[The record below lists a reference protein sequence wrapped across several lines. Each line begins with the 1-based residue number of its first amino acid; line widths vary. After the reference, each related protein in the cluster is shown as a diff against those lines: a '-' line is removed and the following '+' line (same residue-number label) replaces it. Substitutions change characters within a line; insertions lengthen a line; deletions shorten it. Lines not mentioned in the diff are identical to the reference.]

1 MSILLTIKRNDYE
14 RSLRFCACLRY
25 IVRLYGNCR
34 CTVQSSEKD
43 VKKRVKE
50 LTKEGWKPLASS
62 STLEYAFPSTA
73 RIWRKIRK
81 PHRAGRYCHRQECKI
96 GRENAIMNGI
106 TSYASR
112 AKAQVVGK
120 MKGLMS
126 SEASS
131 TPEEEIDKFGAAYES
146 GVNTKIAGL
155 VKQHLVLVKE
165 NKDGSKEFNVYM
177 SIDEA
182 KAKKAREEAA
192 LAAKTGGFGRTL
204 PASGGVYRRTGRG

>member
-1 MSILLTIKRNDYE
+1 MKRSFAFFALVCAIL
-14 RSLRFCACLRY
+14 FGCAA
-25 IVRLYGNCR
+25 
-34 CTVQSSEKD
+34 TADAQSKALKKD

-62 STLEYAFPSTA
+62 STLEYAFSKYRTYLEEDPEN
-73 RIWRKIRK
+73 RI
-81 PHRAGRYCHRQECKI
+81 ELV
-96 GRENAIMNGI
+96 GI
-106 TSYASR
+106 ASYASR

-192 LAAKTGGFGRTL
+192 LAAKKQAAL
-204 PASGGVYRRTGRG
+204 GVLSQQVEEFIGEPVEAE

>member
-1 MSILLTIKRNDYE
+1 MKRSFAFFALVCAIL
-14 RSLRFCACLRY
+14 F
-25 IVRLYGNCR
+25 G
-34 CTVQSSEKD
+34 CTATAGAQSKALKKD

-62 STLEYAFPSTA
+62 STLEYAFSKYRTYLEEDPEN
-73 RIWRKIRK
+73 RIELVGIAIGKNV
-81 PHRAGRYCHRQECKI
+81 KI

-120 MKGLMS
+120 MK
-126 SEASS
+126 EASS

-192 LAAKTGGFGRTL
+192 LAAKKQAAL
-204 PASGGVYRRTGRG
+204 GVLSQQVEEFIGEPVEAE

>member
-1 MSILLTIKRNDYE
+1 MKRSFAFFALVCAIL
-14 RSLRFCACLRY
+14 FGCAATA
-25 IVRLYGNCR
+25 GA
-34 CTVQSSEKD
+34 QSKALKKD

-62 STLEYAFPSTA
+62 STLEYAFSKYRTYLEEDPEN
-73 RIWRKIRK
+73 RIELVGIAIGKNV
-81 PHRAGRYCHRQECKI
+81 KI

-131 TPEEEIDKFGAAYES
+131 TPEEEIDKLNETLQEENIDP
-146 GVNTKIAGL
+146 VNN
-155 VKQHLVLVKE
+155 VKQVTISLTLKAGTSEVKSYNNIDMQMMKVK
-165 NKDGSKEFNVYM
+165 NKWCLTYA
-177 SIDEA
+177 DEI
-182 KAKKAREEAA
+182 ED
-192 LAAKTGGFGRTL
+192 L
-204 PASGGVYRRTGRG
+204 

>member
-1 MSILLTIKRNDYE
+1 MEAIGKFFYAGVCFFQVPHVSGG
-14 RSLRFCACLRY
+14 RS
-25 IVRLYGNCR
+25 G
-34 CTVQSSEKD
+34 
-43 VKKRVKE
+43 
-50 LTKEGWKPLASS
+50 
-62 STLEYAFPSTA
+62 
-73 RIWRKIRK
+73 K

-192 LAAKTGGFGRTL
+192 LAAKN
-204 PASGGVYRRTGRG
+204 RRLWAYSPSKWRSLSANR

>member
-1 MSILLTIKRNDYE
+1 M
-14 RSLRFCACLRY
+14 RFCACLRY
-25 IVRLYGNCR
+25 IVRLCGNCR

-62 STLEYAFPSTA
+62 STLEYAFSKYRTYLEEDPEN
-73 RIWRKIRK
+73 RIELVGIAIGKNV
-81 PHRAGRYCHRQECKI
+81 KI

-192 LAAKTGGFGRTL
+192 LAAKNRQL
-204 PASGGVYRRTGRG
+204 WVYSPSKWRSLSANR

>member
-1 MSILLTIKRNDYE
+1 MKRSFAFFALVCAIL
-14 RSLRFCACLRY
+14 FGCVA
-25 IVRLYGNCR
+25 
-34 CTVQSSEKD
+34 TVDAQSKALKKD

-50 LTKEGWKPLASS
+50 LKKEGWKPLASS
-62 STLEYAFPSTA
+62 STLEYAFSKYRTYLEEDPEN
-73 RIWRKIRK
+73 RIEMVGIAIGKNV
-81 PHRAGRYCHRQECKI
+81 KI

-120 MKGLMS
+120 MKSLLS
-126 SEASS
+126 SSA
-131 TPEEEIDKFGAAYES
+131 TDAPEEEIDKFGAAYQAA
-146 GVNTKIAGL
+146 VNTKIAGL

-182 KAKKAREEAA
+182 QAKKVREAA
-192 LAAKTGGFGRTL
+192 ALEAKKNAALGDLSQKVEEFIGE
-204 PASGGVYRRTGRG
+204 PVEEY

>member
-1 MSILLTIKRNDYE
+1 M
-14 RSLRFCACLRY
+14 RFCACLRY
-25 IVRLYGNCR
+25 IVRLCGNCR
-34 CTVQSSEKD
+34 CTVQSSEKGCQE
-43 VKKRVKE
+43 RVKE

-62 STLEYAFPSTA
+62 STLEYAFSKYRTYLEEDPEN
-73 RIWRKIRK
+73 RIELIGIAIGKNV
-81 PHRAGRYCHRQECKI
+81 KI

-192 LAAKTGGFGRTL
+192 LAAKNRRL
-204 PASGGVYRRTGRG
+204 WVYSPSKWRSLSANR